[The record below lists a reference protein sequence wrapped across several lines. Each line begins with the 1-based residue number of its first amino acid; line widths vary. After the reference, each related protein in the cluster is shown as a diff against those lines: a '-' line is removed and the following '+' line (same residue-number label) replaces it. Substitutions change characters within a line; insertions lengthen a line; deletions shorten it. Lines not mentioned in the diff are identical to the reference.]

1 MGNVRVWLDTMTTEK
16 REYTL
21 NHTPKHLAQ
30 AGYVNQLFGC
40 LASFEFI
47 QAKLSVCGVEAL
59 IEDYQLG
66 LNTANIILSEEQ
78 AETLRLIQGAIRL
91 SSHILKADKTQL
103 AAQLLGRLLEF
114 ENPLIQNF
122 LEDIKIHQT
131 TPWLCPLEG
140 SLTKPDSP
148 LLRTLVGHT
157 DEILALEVT
166 PDSQWLIS
174 ASEDHTIKVWDI
186 ATGQEIYTLTGHTG
200 SVLTLV
206 LTSDGKQVIS
216 GSADHTIKVWSLET
230 GQEIYTLRGHQGIIP
245 TLALSSDGKILY
257 SGSEDKTVKLWS
269 LETQQEIAGFECQQS
284 ILSLAVTP
292 DNKKLIA
299 CLEDCF
305 LQIWDLKTLNLVNN
319 WVILK
324 IDKHPIR
331 LYNAVP
337 EILNLISEYHQNRHY
352 FELNY
357 LIELF
362 SDFNILSVGNNC
374 FVLNINYKN
383 NTFRHTQSFICT
395 INFSLSSIFIELKLD
410 SNGIVNTKFTP
421 NLQNL
426 ISSYD
431 YYDYISQDSDS
442 NTIIYDW
449 ENKERINNFNQYFS
463 KFQFTPNQDRFI
475 GILERNTIQI
485 FDWGKMLNCIE
496 KENKKN
502 IYPTSLKINDDEKW
516 LIVYYND
523 NTMGGENSFMLYS
536 IESRTFYLDDALD
549 YIKISSDSKYIV
561 WRPFLSDELKV
572 YDLEKNEVILNLED
586 ESEVHS
592 FSSKTTKIHDNFLF
606 TIDNHKFLVYDLQ
619 DKDNIKELDEEIIDF
634 HILEGT
640 SKFIICLPDKTIKFI
655 DVEEDRIIEFNQY
668 KEEKYILME
677 EKILESRKIKILE
690 SRKTNALEEDDEDLL
705 FSFFGLDTYK
715 ILPYIE
721 SVLANDKFAISG
733 YYGGHHEKR
742 SEKTIWNIETGEE
755 LFCVDGEFI
764 TITPN
769 TKKAIFYGL
778 KDSKNIRNES
788 IFHSLII
795 WSLEQTYTI
804 TNNTASIK
812 FIDVTKDSKLL
823 LIQTFEKNNDAAIH
837 NLEAWSLETG
847 QQVYTINLTSAI
859 LFVQINTDNSKMLV
873 ATNDQY
879 LRIFNLQTGND
890 ILKIKNQWS
899 DDQKEVT
906 ITPDFKKVISIYKSN
921 NLIVWDLET
930 GNIKA
935 TFTTDNP
942 LACYTVSP
950 DGKTIVAAEIFGKLH
965 FLTLEDGE

>member
-40 LASFEFI
+40 LTSFKFI
-47 QAKLSVCGVEAL
+47 QAKLLVCGVEAL
-59 IEDYQLG
+59 IEDYELG
-66 LNTANIILSEEQ
+66 LNSANIILSEAQ
-78 AETLRLIQGAIRL
+78 TETLRLIQGAIRL
-91 SSHILKADKTQL
+91 SSHILKADQTQL

-122 LEDIKIHQT
+122 LEDIKINQT
-131 TPWLCPLEG
+131 TPWLRPLEG

-174 ASEDHTIKVWDI
+174 GSEDHTIKVWDI

-269 LETQQEIAGFECQQS
+269 LETQQEIASFECQQS

-299 CLEDCF
+299 CLQDGF
-305 LQIWDLKTLNLVNN
+305 LQIWDLKKLNLIEN
-319 WVILK
+319 WVICK
-324 IDKHPIR
+324 IKNKQIS
-331 LYNAVP
+331 LYKINSN
-337 EILNLISEYHQNRHY
+337 ILNFITEYYQIQR
-352 FELNY
+352 
-357 LIELF
+357 
-362 SDFNILSVGNNC
+362 DFNDNEIFLCDDLTILSVENKSCILHISYEN
-374 FVLNINYKN
+374 LPLHW
-383 NTFRHTQSFICT
+383 TSSFICK
-395 INFSLSSIFIELKLD
+395 INFDRQEINIEFELESDKGATAQLTPNNKQLIYSYCCYEYGLTPYILATQTIIINLKNKQQINTLNKYFYLFTLNYNENIFI
-410 SNGIVNTKFTP
+410 G
-421 NLQNL
+421 
-426 ISSYD
+426 
-431 YYDYISQDSDS
+431 
-442 NTIIYDW
+442 TIED
-449 ENKERINNFNQYFS
+449 
-463 KFQFTPNQDRFI
+463 D
-475 GILERNTIQI
+475 IQI
-485 FDWGKMLNCIE
+485 FDWNKMLIFTE
-496 KENKKN
+496 KENPK
-502 IYPTSLKINDDEKW
+502 IIHPTYLDITNDGKW
-516 LIVYYND
+516 LIVYYHDEHNL
-523 NTMGGENSFMLYS
+523 EYFMLYS
-536 IESRTFYLDDALD
+536 LQSMRLYIEEEFNYM
-549 YIKISSDSKYIV
+549 KISSDSKYIF
-561 WRPFLSDELKV
+561 WKPFLSDSAYLKV
-572 YDLEKNEVILNLED
+572 YDLKKNEVILNLEG
-586 ESEVHS
+586 ESKVNS

-619 DKDNIKELDEEIIDF
+619 DQDNIRELDEKIINF

-640 SKFIICLPDKTIKFI
+640 SKFIICLPDKSINFI
-655 DVEEDRIIEFNQY
+655 DVEENRIIEFDQY
-668 KEEKYILME
+668 KEEKYIFIE
-677 EKILESRKIKILE
+677 EQILE
-690 SRKTNALEEDDEDLL
+690 SRKTNSLEEDDDLF
-705 FSFFGLDTYK
+705 FSLDTYK

-721 SVLANDKFAISG
+721 SVLANDKFSISG
-733 YYGGHHEKR
+733 YYGGYSGNTERPEKI
-742 SEKTIWNIETGEE
+742 IWNIETGEK
-755 LFCVDGEFI
+755 LFTLDGKFI
-764 TITPN
+764 TVTPN

-788 IFHSLII
+788 IFHTLII
-795 WSLEQTYTI
+795 WSLEQIYTI

-823 LIQTFEKNNDAAIH
+823 LIQTFEKNNDAIIH
-837 NLEAWSLETG
+837 NLEVWSLETG
-847 QQVYTINLTSAI
+847 QQVYTINLTGAI
-859 LFVQINTDNSKMLV
+859 LFVQINTDNSRMLV
-873 ATNDQY
+873 ATDDQY
-879 LRIFNLQTGND
+879 LRIFNLQTGKE
-890 ILKIKNQWS
+890 IFKIKNQWG
-899 DDQKEVT
+899 DAQKEVT
-906 ITPDFKKVISIYKSN
+906 ITPDFKEVISIYKGN

-930 GNIKA
+930 GKVKA
-935 TFTTDNP
+935 TFTADNP
-942 LACYTVSP
+942 LACYTISP

-965 FLTLEDGE
+965 FLTLEDEE

>member
-1 MGNVRVWLDTMTTEK
+1 MGNIHVWLDTMNTEK

-59 IEDYQLG
+59 IEDYELG
-66 LNTANIILSEEQ
+66 LNSANIILSEAQ
-78 AETLRLIQGAIRL
+78 TETFRLIQGAIRL
-91 SSHILKADKTQL
+91 SCHILKEDKTQL

-122 LEDIKIHQT
+122 LEDIQINQT
-131 TPWLCPLEG
+131 TPWLRPLEG

-174 ASEDHTIKVWDI
+174 GSKDHTIKVWDI

-257 SGSEDKTVKLWS
+257 SGSEDKMVKLWS

-299 CLEDCF
+299 CLQDGF
-305 LQIWDLKTLNLVNN
+305 LQIWDLKTLSLIENL
-319 WVILK
+319 VILK
-324 IDKHPIR
+324 IDKNPIR

-362 SDFNILSVGNNC
+362 SDFKILSVENN
-374 FVLNINYKN
+374 FLLLNINYKN

-410 SNGIVNTKFTP
+410 SNGIVNTKFTH

-426 ISSYD
+426 IYSYN
-431 YYDYISQDSDS
+431 YYDDIGNSLVSDMK
-442 NTIIYDW
+442 TIIYDW
-449 ENKERINNFNQYFS
+449 ENEEEINKFNQYFS
-463 KFQFTPNQDRFI
+463 DFKLTPNNKKFI
-475 GILERNTIQI
+475 GISINSIQI
-485 FDWGKMLNCIE
+485 FDWEKMQNFSE
-496 KENKKN
+496 KENNKN
-502 IYPTSLKINDDEKW
+502 IYPTSLKITDDGKW

-523 NTMGGENSFMLYS
+523 NDMGMDGFMLYS
-536 IESRTFYLDDALD
+536 FQSRVLYHDEDQSGYMEITHDFKYLIWKNKPFDDIQVYDLKKGGIILILEPKQNNYLFFKNQKIIKDFLFIIDSNKLILYNLITSSKLEEIGENIIAFYIAKDA
-549 YIKISSDSKYIV
+549 SKYIV
-561 WRPFLSDELKV
+561 C
-572 YDLEKNEVILNLED
+572 LED
-586 ESEVHS
+586 KSLIVLDIKNNS
-592 FSSKTTKIHDNFLF
+592 IINF
-606 TIDNHKFLVYDLQ
+606 
-619 DKDNIKELDEEIIDF
+619 DK
-634 HILEGT
+634 
-640 SKFIICLPDKTIKFI
+640 
-655 DVEEDRIIEFNQY
+655 Y
-668 KEEKYILME
+668 KEEKYTSTENNLSNQYNE
-677 EKILESRKIKILE
+677 TK
-690 SRKTNALEEDDEDLL
+690 DDEDDIKSFIKSFFMSNSTIEPYIELL
-705 FSFFGLDTYK
+705 FSDNKL
-715 ILPYIE
+715 
-721 SVLANDKFAISG
+721 AISG
-733 YYGGHHEKR
+733 YYYQTKR
-742 SEKTIWNIETGEE
+742 PEKTIWNVETGEE

-764 TITPN
+764 TVTPN
-769 TKKAIFYGL
+769 TKKAIFYCL

-788 IFHSLII
+788 IFHTLII
-795 WSLEQTYTI
+795 WSLEQPYTI
-804 TNNTASIK
+804 SNNTASIK

-823 LIQTFEKNNDAAIH
+823 LIQTFEKNNDAIIR
-837 NLEAWSLETG
+837 NLEVWSLETG
-847 QQVYTINLTSAI
+847 QQVYTINLTGSI

-879 LRIFNLQTGND
+879 LRVFNLQTGKE

-899 DDQKEVT
+899 DAQKEVT
-906 ITPDFKKVISIYKSN
+906 ITPDFKEVISIYKGN
-921 NLIVWDLET
+921 NLVIWDLET
-930 GNIKA
+930 GKVKA
-935 TFTTDNP
+935 TFTADNP
-942 LACYTVSP
+942 LACYTISP
-950 DGKTIVAAEIFGKLH
+950 DGKTIVVAETFGKLH
-965 FLTLEDGE
+965 FLTLEDRE

>member
-1 MGNVRVWLDTMTTEK
+1 MGDIRVRLNTMTPEK

-21 NHTPKHLAQ
+21 KNAATHSEK
-30 AGYVNQLFGC
+30 AGYVNDLFR
-40 LASFEFI
+40 LLSSFEFI
-47 QAKLSVCGVEAL
+47 EEKLSVCGVEAL
-59 IEDYQLG
+59 IEDYELG
-66 LNTANIILSEEQ
+66 LNSTNIIWSEEQ
-78 AETLRLIQGAIRL
+78 AETFRLIQGAIRL
-91 SSHILKADKTQL
+91 SSHILKEDKTQL

-122 LEDIKIHQT
+122 LEDIKINQT
-131 TPWLCPLEG
+131 IPWLRPLEG

-157 DEILALEVT
+157 DVILALEVT

-174 ASEDHTIKVWDI
+174 GSGDHTIKVWDI
-186 ATGQEIYTLTGHTG
+186 ATGQEIYTLIGHTG

-216 GSADHTIKVWSLET
+216 GSADHTIKIWSLET

-292 DNKKLIA
+292 DNNKLIA
-299 CLEDCF
+299 CLEDGF
-305 LQIWDLKTLNLVNN
+305 LQIWDLKTLSLVNN

-324 IDKHPIR
+324 IEKEPIS

-337 EILNLISEYHQNRHY
+337 DILNLISKYHQNRHY

-362 SDFNILSVGNNC
+362 SDFNILSVENNC

-431 YYDYISQDSDS
+431 YYDYISQGSDS

-463 KFQFTPNQDRFI
+463 KFKFTPNQDRFI

-496 KENKKN
+496 KENNKN
-502 IYPTSLKINDDEKW
+502 IYPTSLKITDDGKW

-523 NTMGGENSFMLYS
+523 NDGLDGFMLYS
-536 IESRTFYLDDALD
+536 FQSRVLYHDEDQSGYMEITHDFKYLIWKHIAFDDIQVYDLKKGEIILSLEPNENDDLFFKKPKIIKDFLFTIESKKLTLYNLITSSKSEEIGENIIDFYIAKDA
-549 YIKISSDSKYIV
+549 SKYIV
-561 WRPFLSDELKV
+561 S
-572 YDLEKNEVILNLED
+572 LED
-586 ESEVHS
+586 KSLIVLDIKNNS
-592 FSSKTTKIHDNFLF
+592 IINF
-606 TIDNHKFLVYDLQ
+606 
-619 DKDNIKELDEEIIDF
+619 DK
-634 HILEGT
+634 
-640 SKFIICLPDKTIKFI
+640 
-655 DVEEDRIIEFNQY
+655 Y
-668 KEEKYILME
+668 KEEKYTSTENNLSNQYNE
-677 EKILESRKIKILE
+677 TK
-690 SRKTNALEEDDEDLL
+690 DDEDDIKS
-705 FSFFGLDTYK
+705 FIKSFFMSNSK
-715 ILPYIE
+715 IEPYIE
-721 SVLANDKFAISG
+721 LLFADNKLAISD
-733 YYGGHHEKR
+733 YYGRHHEKR
-742 SEKTIWNIETGEE
+742 PEKTIWNIETGEE
-755 LFCVDGEFI
+755 LFCLDGEFI
-764 TITPN
+764 TITPDA
-769 TKKAIFYGL
+769 KKAIFYGL
-778 KDSKNIRNES
+778 KNSKNIRNES
-788 IFHSLII
+788 IFHTLII

-812 FIDVTKDSKLL
+812 FIDVTKDSQLI
-823 LIQTFEKNNDAAIH
+823 LIQTFEKNND
-837 NLEAWSLETG
+837 
-847 QQVYTINLTSAI
+847 
-859 LFVQINTDNSKMLV
+859 
-873 ATNDQY
+873 
-879 LRIFNLQTGND
+879 
-890 ILKIKNQWS
+890 
-899 DDQKEVT
+899 
-906 ITPDFKKVISIYKSN
+906 
-921 NLIVWDLET
+921 
-930 GNIKA
+930 
-935 TFTTDNP
+935 
-942 LACYTVSP
+942 
-950 DGKTIVAAEIFGKLH
+950 
-965 FLTLEDGE
+965 

>member
-1 MGNVRVWLDTMTTEK
+1 MGDIRVRLNTMTPEK

-21 NHTPKHLAQ
+21 KNAATHSEK
-30 AGYVNQLFGC
+30 AGYVNDLFR
-40 LASFEFI
+40 LLSSFEFI
-47 QAKLSVCGVEAL
+47 EEKLSVCGVEAL
-59 IEDYQLG
+59 IEDYELG
-66 LNTANIILSEEQ
+66 LNSTNIIWSEEQ
-78 AETLRLIQGAIRL
+78 AETFRLIQGAIRL
-91 SSHILKADKTQL
+91 SSHILKEDKTQL

-122 LEDIKIHQT
+122 LEDIKINQT
-131 TPWLCPLEG
+131 IPWLRPLEG

-166 PDSQWLIS
+166 PDSQLLIS
-174 ASEDHTIKVWDI
+174 GSKDHTIKVWDI
-186 ATGQEIYTLTGHTG
+186 ATGQEIYTLIGHTG

-216 GSADHTIKVWSLET
+216 GSADHTIKIWSLET

-292 DNKKLIA
+292 DNNKLIA
-299 CLEDCF
+299 CLEDGF
-305 LQIWDLKTLNLVNN
+305 LQIWDLKTLSLVNN

-324 IDKHPIR
+324 IEKEPIS

-337 EILNLISEYHQNRHY
+337 DILNLISKYHQNRHD
-352 FELNY
+352 FELSS
-357 LIELF
+357 LIEVF
-362 SDFNILSVGNNC
+362 SSFKILYIKNNFLC
-374 FVLNINYKN
+374 LNINHKN
-383 NTFRHTQSFICT
+383 NTFSYTDSFICT
-395 INFSLSSIFIELKLD
+395 LNIDFPSIFIIELKLS

-421 NLQNL
+421 DLQNL
-426 ISSYD
+426 IYSYD
-431 YYDYISQDSDS
+431 YYDYISLGLVSDRK
-442 NTIIYDW
+442 TIIYDW
-449 ENKERINNFNQYFS
+449 ENEEEINNFNQYFS
-463 KFQFTPNQDRFI
+463 DFQFTPNQDKFI
-475 GILERNTIQI
+475 GILGENTIQI
-485 FDWGKMLNCIE
+485 FDWGKMLNCVE
-496 KENKKN
+496 KENKTN
-502 IYPTSLKINDDEKW
+502 IDPTSLKIIDDEKW

-523 NTMGGENSFMLYS
+523 NDIGQNSFMLYS
-536 IESRTFYLDDALD
+536 LESRAFYLDDALD

-561 WRPFLSDELKV
+561 WKPFLSNDLNV
-572 YDLEKNEVILNLED
+572 YDLEKNEVILNLEG
-586 ESEVHS
+586 ESKVDS
-592 FSSKTTKIHDNFLF
+592 FSSKTTKIYDNFLF
-606 TIDNHKFLVYDLQ
+606 TIDYPKFLVYDLQ
-619 DKDNIKELDEEIIDF
+619 DKDNIRELDEEIINF

-640 SKFIICLPDKTIKFI
+640 SKFIICLPDKSIKFI

-677 EKILESRKIKILE
+677 EKILESRK
-690 SRKTNALEEDDEDLL
+690 TNALEEDDDL
-705 FSFFGLDTYK
+705 SFFILDTYNIR

-721 SVLANDKFAISG
+721 SVFANNQFAISG
-733 YYGGHHEKR
+733 YYTGYSGNIER
-742 SEKTIWNIETGEE
+742 SEKLIWNIETGEK
-755 LFCVDGEFI
+755 LFTLDGKFI
-764 TITPN
+764 TITADA
-769 TKKAIFYGL
+769 KKAIFYGL
-778 KDSKNIRNES
+778 KDSKNIRNQS
-788 IFHSLII
+788 IFHTLII

-812 FIDVTKDSKLL
+812 FIDVTKDSQLI
-823 LIQTFEKNNDAAIH
+823 LIQTFEKNNDATIR

-847 QQVYTINLTSAI
+847 QQVYKINLTGAI

-879 LRIFNLQTGND
+879 LRIFNLQTGHE
-890 ILKIKNQWS
+890 IFKIKNQWS
-899 DDQKEVT
+899 DAQKEVT
-906 ITPDFKKVISIYKSN
+906 ITPDFKEVISIYKGN
-921 NLIVWDLET
+921 NLIVWDLEM
-930 GNIKA
+930 GKVKA

-965 FLTLEDGE
+965 FLTLEDKE

>member
-47 QAKLSVCGVEAL
+47 QEKLLVCGVEAL

-66 LNTANIILSEEQ
+66 LNSANIILSEEQ
-78 AETLRLIQGAIRL
+78 TETLRLIQGAIRL
-91 SSHILKADKTQL
+91 SSHILKADNTQL
-103 AAQLLGRLLEF
+103 SAQLVGRLLEF

-174 ASEDHTIKVWDI
+174 GSEDHTIKVWDI

-292 DNKKLIA
+292 DNNKLIA
-299 CLEDCF
+299 CLQYGF
-305 LQIWDLKTLNLVNN
+305 LQIWDLKTLSLVDS
-319 WVILK
+319 WVICKIEKKEISLCETNSKILDLIKKYHQKQRSFNENEIALFDDLK
-324 IDKHPIR
+324 I
-331 LYNAVP
+331 LYLENTSC
-337 EILNLISEYHQNRHY
+337 L
-352 FELNY
+352 
-357 LIELF
+357 
-362 SDFNILSVGNNC
+362 
-374 FVLNINYKN
+374 LNISYENLSWDF
-383 NTFRHTQSFICT
+383 TISFICR
-395 INFSLSSIFIELKLD
+395 INFDLPEINIEFNLK
-410 SNGIVNTKFTP
+410 SNGIVTAQLTP
-421 NLQNL
+421 NNKK
-426 ISSYD
+426 IIYSYNYEDKAIGYSSET
-431 YYDYISQDSDS
+431 Q
-442 NTIIYDW
+442 TII
-449 ENKERINNFNQYFS
+449 INLEDQNQINTFNQYFPI
-463 KFQFTPNQDRFI
+463 FALNYNENLFI
-475 GILERNTIQI
+475 GTIGDDIQI
-485 FDWGKMLNCIE
+485 FDWDKMLIFTE
-496 KENKKN
+496 KENTPI
-502 IYPTSLKINDDEKW
+502 IYPRYLDITNDGKW
-516 LIVYYND
+516 LIVYYHD
-523 NTMGGENSFMLYS
+523 NTGIECFSLDS
-536 IESRTFYLDDALD
+536 LESRRLYLKDCINN
-549 YIKISSDSKYIV
+549 IKVNPDTNYLM
-561 WRPFLSDELKV
+561 WQTLLLRGLKI
-572 YDLEKNEVILNLED
+572 YDLEKCELTLCLEPD
-586 ESEVHS
+586 GNGGLL
-592 FSSKTTKIHDNFLF
+592 FNKAKIIKKFLF
-606 TIDNHKFLVYDLQ
+606 VIIKNNLILYDLVTSQ
-619 DKDNIKELDEEIIDF
+619 KIQELGENIIIDF
-634 HILEGT
+634 YITEDISKYILSLEDK
-640 SKFIICLPDKTIKFI
+640 SIIVWDIKNNEIIKF
-655 DVEEDRIIEFNQY
+655 DKY
-668 KEEKYILME
+668 KKEKYISKENNLLNQYNE
-677 EKILESRKIKILE
+677 
-690 SRKTNALEEDDEDLL
+690 TEDDEDDIE
-705 FSFFGLDTYK
+705 SFIKKFMSNSN
-715 ILPYIE
+715 IEPYIE
-721 SVLANDKFAISG
+721 LLFADNKLAISG
-733 YYGGHHEKR
+733 YYCQTKR
-742 SEKTIWNIETGEE
+742 PEKTIWNIETGEE
-755 LFCVDGEFI
+755 LFCLDGEFI
-764 TITPN
+764 TITPD
-769 TKKAIFYGL
+769 TKKAIFYCL

-788 IFHSLII
+788 IFHTLII
-795 WSLEQTYTI
+795 WSLEQIYTI
-804 TNNTASIK
+804 TNNTESIK

-837 NLEAWSLETG
+837 NLEVWSLETG
-847 QQVYTINLTSAI
+847 QQVYTINLTGAI

-930 GNIKA
+930 GKVKA

>member
-1 MGNVRVWLDTMTTEK
+1 MGDVRVWLDTMTTEK
-16 REYTL
+16 REYSL
-21 NHTPKHLAQ
+21 KNTPSHLEK
-30 AGYVNQLFGC
+30 AGYVNQLFRC
-40 LASFEFI
+40 LGSFEFI
-47 QAKLSVCGVEAL
+47 EEKLLICGVEAL
-59 IEDYQLG
+59 IKDYELG
-66 LNTANIILSEEQ
+66 LNSTNIIWSEEQ
-78 AETLRLIQGAIRL
+78 AETFRLIQGAIRL
-91 SSHILKADKTQL
+91 SSHILKEDKTQL

-122 LEDIKIHQT
+122 LEDIKINQT
-131 TPWLCPLEG
+131 TPWLRPLEG

-174 ASEDHTIKVWDI
+174 GSEDHTIKVWDI

-257 SGSEDKTVKLWS
+257 SGSEDRTVKLWS

-292 DNKKLIA
+292 DNNKLIA
-299 CLEDCF
+299 CLEDGF
-305 LQIWDLKTLNLVNN
+305 LQIWDLTTLNLVNN

-324 IDKHPIR
+324 IEKKPIR

-362 SDFNILSVGNNC
+362 SDFKILSVENN
-374 FVLNINYKN
+374 FMLLNINYKN
-383 NTFRHTQSFICT
+383 KSFSHTDSFICT
-395 INFSLSSIFIELKLD
+395 INFNFLSIFIDLQLG

-421 NLQNL
+421 DLQNL
-426 ISSYD
+426 IYSYD
-431 YYDYISQDSDS
+431 YCDDICLVSDMK
-442 NTIIYDW
+442 TIIYDW
-449 ENKERINNFNQYFS
+449 ENLEEINDFNQYFS
-463 KFQFTPNQDRFI
+463 DFQFTPNNQKFI
-475 GILERNTIQI
+475 GIYINSIQI
-485 FDWGKMLNCIE
+485 FDWEKMQNFSE
-496 KENKKN
+496 KENNKN
-502 IYPTSLKINDDEKW
+502 IDSTSLKITDDGKW

-523 NTMGGENSFMLYS
+523 NAIGVNSFMLYS
-536 IESRTFYLDDALD
+536 LESRAFYLDDALD

-561 WRPFLSDELKV
+561 WKPFLSNELKV
-572 YDLEKNEVILNLED
+572 YDLEKNEVILNLEG
-586 ESEVHS
+586 ESKVDS
-592 FSSKTTKIHDNFLF
+592 FSSKNTKIYDNFLF
-606 TIDNHKFLVYDLQ
+606 TIDHPKFLVYDLQ
-619 DKDNIKELDEEIIDF
+619 DKDNIRELDEEIINF

-640 SKFIICLPDKTIKFI
+640 SKFIISLPDKTIKFI
-655 DVEEDRIIEFNQY
+655 DVEEDRIIEFDQY
-668 KEEKYILME
+668 KEEKYILIE
-677 EKILESRKIKILE
+677 EKILESRKILE
-690 SRKTNALEEDDEDLL
+690 SSKTNALEEDDDLL

-733 YYGGHHEKR
+733 YYGGCHEKR
-742 SEKTIWNIETGEE
+742 PEKTIWNVETGEE

-764 TITPN
+764 TVTPN
-769 TKKAIFYGL
+769 SKKAIFYSI
-778 KDSKNIRNES
+778 KDSKTIRNEP
-788 IFHSLII
+788 IFHTLII

-804 TNNTASIK
+804 TNQTASIN
-812 FIDVTKDSKLL
+812 FIDITKDSKLL
-823 LIQTFEKNNDAAIH
+823 LIQTFEKNNNSIIR
-837 NLEAWSLETG
+837 NLEAWSLEAG
-847 QQVYTINLTSAI
+847 QKLYTINLTGYI
-859 LFVQINTDNSKMLV
+859 LFVKISTDNSRMLV

-879 LRIFNLQTGND
+879 LRNFNLQTGD
-890 ILKIKNQWS
+890 EIFKIKNQWS
-899 DDQKEVT
+899 DAQKEVT
-906 ITPDFKKVISIYKSN
+906 ITPDFKEVISIYKGN

-930 GNIKA
+930 GKVKA

-965 FLTLEDGE
+965 FLTLEDEE